1 LLRKLQKRK
10 AELRKET
17 PVHHK
22 NPNIN
27 TIAKANLPLPL
38 WEFVSLVAAL
48 MALNAL
54 AIDIMLPGL
63 GQIGE
68 YYSLSEPNDQQLIIF
83 SYIIGF
89 GMPQLFFGPL
99 SDRFGRLYR

>member
-68 YYSLSEPNDQQLIIF
+68 YY
-83 SYIIGF
+83 
-89 GMPQLFFGPL
+89 
-99 SDRFGRLYR
+99 